1 MKLYVLRHGETD
13 YNAGNLVQGTTDTP
27 LSQEGIDQAFKARER
42 IRALNLDFDR
52 IYASPLQRALLT
64 GEIVTGRSRETF
76 LADRRLREIEVGA
89 LAGRSTL
96 EDTEIM
102 RNFMCFPDRYVPLPG
117 GESFPELVKR
127 AGDFLEWI
135 RKEDLPGAALVCTH
149 GGWLHA
155 MHMYLEPGPMRDF
168 WKPPITNCTMFVLE
182 TGREGRWKITDII
195 ENTEG
200 RALGF

>member
-13 YNAGNLVQGTTDTP
+13 YNAGNLVQGTTDIP
-27 LSQEGIDQAFKARER
+27 LSEEGRRQALRARKRVEDLGLSFER
-42 IRALNLDFDR
+42 V
-52 IYASPLQRALLT
+52 YSSPLQRALVT
-64 GEIVTGRSRETF
+64 GELVTGRSRETF

-135 RKEDLPGAALVCTH
+135 RKEDLPGSALVCTH

-155 MHMYLEPGPMRDF
+155 MRMYLEPGPMRDF
-168 WKPPITNCTMFVLE
+168 WKPPITNCTMFLLE
-182 TGREGRWKITDII
+182 TDREGRWKITDII

>member
-13 YNAGNLVQGTTDTP
+13 YNAGNLIQGTTDIP
-27 LSQEGIDQAFKARER
+27 LSEEGRRQALRARKRVEDLGLSFER
-42 IRALNLDFDR
+42 V
-52 IYASPLQRALLT
+52 YSSPLQRALLT

-102 RNFMCFPDRYVPLPG
+102 IDFMHYPDRYVPLPG
-117 GESFPELVKR
+117 GESFPDLVKR
-127 AGDFLEWI
+127 AGDFLEWL
-135 RKEDLPGAALVCTH
+135 RKEDLPGSTLVCTH
-149 GGWLHA
+149 GGWMHA
-155 MHMYLEPGPMRDF
+155 MRMYLEPGPMRDF
-168 WKPPITNCTMFVLE
+168 WKPPITNCTMFLLE
-182 TGREGRWKITDII
+182 TDREGRWKITDII